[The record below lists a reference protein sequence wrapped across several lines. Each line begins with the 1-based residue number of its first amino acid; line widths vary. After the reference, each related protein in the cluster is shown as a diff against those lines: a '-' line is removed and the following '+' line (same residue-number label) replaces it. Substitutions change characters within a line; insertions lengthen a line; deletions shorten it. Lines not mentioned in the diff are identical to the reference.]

1 MFGAATVRRPAEGRS
16 GVRAYDDMFLIEAH
30 LWRYAAYRAYVGL
43 LSEAS
48 RYYLGW
54 LWWLLEPLA
63 MTSVFFFVFTY
74 LRAPNAENFQYFLII
89 GVTTWLWFA
98 NAVANCTESLP
109 GAKTIVSTMRL
120 PKLLFPFATVI
131 SASLKHAFVFTT
143 ILIVMGAVFGTSPAW
158 LYLPVLLFTQL
169 SLIMA
174 CSSCVAFVCCWV
186 RDVRLI
192 VRSGLTLMMFCS
204 GIFFA
209 IDSMPPAYQEVL
221 RLNPMAILI
230 EDYRQ
235 VLIDSAVPEVSRCAW
250 IASLSMLF
258 LLAMKRLYR
267 RFDLAL
273 TRRVLA

>member
-1 MFGAATVRRPAEGRS
+1 MHGLLYG
-16 GVRAYDDMFLIEAH
+16 DMLLIESH
-30 LWRYAAYRAYVGL
+30 LWRYALYRAYVNL

-89 GVTTWLWFA
+89 GVTTWLWFG
-98 NAVANCTESLP
+98 NAVANCTDSLLV
-109 GAKTIVSTMRL
+109 AKTIVSTMRL
-120 PKLLFPFATVI
+120 PKLLFPFATVV

-143 ILIVMGAVFGTSPAW
+143 ILIVIGATFGPSSAW
-158 LYLPVLLFTQL
+158 FYLPVLLFTQL
-169 SLIMA
+169 VLILA
-174 CSSCVAFVCCWV
+174 FASGVAFVCCWI

-204 GIFFA
+204 GIFFS
-209 IDSMPPAYQEVL
+209 IDNMPPAYQDVL

-230 EDYRQ
+230 EDYRA
-235 VLIDSAVPEVSRCAW
+235 VLLEGAVPEVLRCAR
-250 IASLSMLF
+250 IASFSILF
-258 LLAMKRLYR
+258 LYVMKWVYG
-267 RFDLAL
+267 RFDLPL

>member
-169 SLIMA
+169 SPHNGMLVV
-174 CSSCVAFVCCWV
+174 CS
-186 RDVRLI
+186 VRLLLGTGRAFDSP
-192 VRSGLTLMMFCS
+192 VRIDADDVLLRYLLRHRQHAAGVSGGPSTKPD
-204 GIFFA
+204 GD
-209 IDSMPPAYQEVL
+209 IDR
-221 RLNPMAILI
+221 RLSTSPN
-230 EDYRQ
+230 
-235 VLIDSAVPEVSRCAW
+235 
-250 IASLSMLF
+250 
-258 LLAMKRLYR
+258 
-267 RFDLAL
+267 
-273 TRRVLA
+273 